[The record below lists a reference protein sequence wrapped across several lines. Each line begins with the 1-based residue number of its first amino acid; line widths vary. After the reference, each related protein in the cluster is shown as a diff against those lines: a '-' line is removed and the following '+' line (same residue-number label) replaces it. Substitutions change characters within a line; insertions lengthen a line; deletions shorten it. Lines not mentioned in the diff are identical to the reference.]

1 MQSTKTLCGSKL
13 ESSEG
18 KSILGIVGSPRKG
31 GNTETLVDAVL
42 AGAAE
47 CGGVSEKVIL
57 QELSIAPCRACNYC
71 KKHGKCIQD
80 DDMECLLELMMKS
93 DTWVLGTP
101 IYWWGPSAQ
110 FKAFIDRWY
119 GVVQRT
125 FQGKRIILTI
135 PMGGEDEHYARH
147 IIGMFKDISNYLG
160 MTFVEAVVA
169 PGMNG
174 KNSVRESTSTL
185 ESARIVGIRIM
196 DGSLMGLT
204 S

>member
-1 MQSTKTLCGSKL
+1 MQSTKTLCGSKI

-31 GNTETLVDAVL
+31 GNTDTLVDAVL

-47 CGGVSEKVIL
+47 CGAGSEKIIL

-80 DDMECLLELMMKS
+80 DDMESLLELMEKS
-93 DTWVLGTP
+93 DIWVLGTP

-110 FKAFIDRWY
+110 FKTFIDRWY
-119 GVVQRT
+119 GFDQRT

-135 PMGGEDEHYARH
+135 PMGGGNEHYARH
-147 IIGMFKDISNYLG
+147 IIGMFKDICNYLG

-169 PGMNG
+169 PGMNS
-174 KNSVRESTSTL
+174 KNSVRESAIIL
-185 ESARIVGIRIM
+185 ESARGAGNRIM
-196 DGSLMGLT
+196 DQNK
-204 S
+204 